1 MHNHLFKEFGREKD
15 IFDENLD
22 LGTLEI
28 GFARCGGG
36 EDDYD
41 YDDDDD
47 VSKSTL
53 NISSKINNFVHAM

>member
-1 MHNHLFKEFGREKD
+1 MHNHLFQEFGREKD
-15 IFDENLD
+15 IYDDNLD

-41 YDDDDD
+41 YDEDDDD
-47 VSKSTL
+47 VSKST
-53 NISSKINNFVHAM
+53 